1 MASKK
6 VLSLKRRWSRRLRRE
21 ARFPVEL
28 TPNYVNLLTKL
39 QEEDKK
45 DAKDN
50 TKEEEAVIPV
60 EKERVPVV
68 RGKYY
73 GRYKGDADDSE
84 SELSVDDDDSGDA
97 NG

>member
-1 MASKK
+1 MASEK
-6 VLSLKRRWSRRLRRE
+6 VLSLKRRWSRRLRRK
-21 ARFPVEL
+21 ARLPVEL
-28 TPNYVNLLTKL
+28 TLNYVKLFSKL
-39 QEEDKK
+39 QEENK

>member
-6 VLSLKRRWSRRLRRE
+6 VLSLKRRWSRLLRRE

-28 TPNYVNLLTKL
+28 TSNYVKLLTKL

>member
-1 MASKK
+1 M
-6 VLSLKRRWSRRLRRE
+6 
-21 ARFPVEL
+21 
-28 TPNYVNLLTKL
+28 
-39 QEEDKK
+39 QEEDMK
-45 DAKDN
+45 DLKDN
-50 TKEEEAVIPV
+50 TKIEETVIPV